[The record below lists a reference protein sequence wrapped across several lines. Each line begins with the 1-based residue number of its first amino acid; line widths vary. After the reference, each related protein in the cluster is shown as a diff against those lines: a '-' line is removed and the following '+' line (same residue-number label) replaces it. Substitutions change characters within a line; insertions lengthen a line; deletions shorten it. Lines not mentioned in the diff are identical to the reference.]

1 MSKNEKALGDRTKFN
16 MAFLEDVKQFA
27 ELTDYMERM
36 RMTRLVGVI
45 VLLGTCTLPS
55 LALSQVIL
63 ERNVSMGM
71 AKAIVDGAMER
82 CIQDGFKVVVVVV
95 DRSGQMAAMLRA

>member
-1 MSKNEKALGDRTKFN
+1 MSKNDKALGDRTKFN

-27 ELTDYMERM
+27 ELPTDYMERM

-82 CIQDGFKVVVVVV
+82 CI
-95 DRSGQMAAMLRA
+95 